1 MVLQVKLFEM
11 DTDVKK
17 DLQALIPE
25 SHRDVVE
32 AVPRGFPKAAVTA
45 ALLMGMTLGALFA
58 SVAPAWVATAI
69 PAVLL
74 VAFLLYRW
82 RSNAFHDRQMAEIE
96 ARGLDWKPQ
105 HDA

>member
-1 MVLQVKLFEM
+1 
-11 DTDVKK
+11 VKK

-45 ALLMGMTLGALFA
+45 ALLTGMTLGALVA
-58 SVAPAWVATAI
+58 SVAPAWGAASI

-74 VAFLLYRW
+74 VASLLYRW
-82 RSNAFHDRQMAEIE
+82 RSNTFHDRRMADIE
-96 ARGLDWKPQ
+96 ARGMDWKPEN
-105 HDA
+105 DA

>member
-1 MVLQVKLFEM
+1 M
-11 DTDVKK
+11 KK

-45 ALLMGMTLGALFA
+45 VLLMGMTLGALVA
-58 SVAPAWVATAI
+58 SVAPAWVAPSI

-74 VAFLLYRW
+74 VAFLLYKW
-82 RSNAFHDRQMAEIE
+82 RSNTFYDRRMADIE

-105 HDA
+105 NDA